1 MELVE
6 RLLKGDRRAAAR
18 LISQIEDG
26 PPEAAKIMSLI
37 YPHTGNAHVIGI
49 TGPPGVGKSTLIDKL
64 TKLMVDKGKKVGVIA
79 VDPTSPFTG
88 GALLG
93 DRIRMQSV
101 STDKNVFIRSMGT
114 RGNLGGLS
122 KATSDAIKILDA
134 FGKDIVLVE
143 TVGAGQ
149 SEVDIIKIAQTVI
162 IIEMP
167 GLGDEIQTIK
177 AGILEIGDI
186 FVVNKAD
193 RDGADRT
200 VTELNMMLDYN
211 ETLNQEDAWRPPVLK
226 AVARDNE
233 GLEEIYDAVLAHFEY
248 LKSSG
253 MLKQQLMQ
261 KCKEEF
267 TEILKTNLTTYILT
281 KAIAK
286 GDFDEL
292 VEAIVKRQIDP
303 YTASDKL
310 LKPILKGEM
319 ENKVKKKDDEK

>member
-6 RLLKGDRRAAAR
+6 RLLKGDRRAAAK

-37 YPHTGNAHVIGI
+37 YPHTGNAHIIGI

-149 SEVDIIKIAQTVI
+149 SEVDIIKTAQTVI

-211 ETLNQEDAWRPPVLK
+211 EDLNQDDVWRPPVLK

-233 GLEEIYDAVLAHFEY
+233 GLEEIYDAVQAHFEY

-253 MLKQQLMQ
+253 TLEQQLMQ

-267 TEILKTNLTTYILT
+267 TEILKTNLTTYILN

-286 GDFDEL
+286 GEFDEL

-310 LKPILKGEM
+310 LKPVLKGEI

>member
-18 LISQIEDG
+18 LISLVEDG
-26 PPEAAKIMSLI
+26 TPESAKILSLI

-64 TKLMVDKGKKVGVIA
+64 TKLMVENGKKVGVIA

-93 DRIRMQSV
+93 DRIRMQAL
-101 STDKNVFIRSMGT
+101 STNKNVFIRSMGT

-122 KATSDAIKILDA
+122 KATNDAIKILDA
-134 FGKDIVLVE
+134 FGKDIILVE

-149 SEVDIIKIAQTVI
+149 SEVDIIKSAHTVI

-211 ETLNQEDAWRPPVLK
+211 EALNDDDAWRPPVFK
-226 AVARDNE
+226 AVARDNV
-233 GLEEIYDAVLAHFEY
+233 GLEEIYDAVQAHFDY

-253 MLKQQLMQ
+253 MMEQQLKM
-261 KCKEEF
+261 KCQEEF
-267 TEILKTNLTTYILT
+267 TEILKTNLTTYILN
-281 KAIAK
+281 KAIAQD
-286 GDFDEL
+286 DFDEL

-310 LKPILKGEM
+310 LTPIINNGLKK
-319 ENKVKKKDDEK
+319 NKSDEE

>member
-18 LISQIEDG
+18 LISLIEDG
-26 PPEAAKIMSLI
+26 TPEAAKILSLI

-93 DRIRMQSV
+93 DRIRMQAL
-101 STDKNVFIRSMGT
+101 STNKNVFIRSMGT
-114 RGNLGGLS
+114 RGNLGGVS
-122 KATSDAIKILDA
+122 KATNDAIKILDA
-134 FGKDIVLVE
+134 FGKDIILVE

-149 SEVDIIKIAQTVI
+149 SEVDIIKSAHTVI
-162 IIEMP
+162 LIEMP
-167 GLGDEIQTIK
+167 GMGDEIQTIK

-211 ETLNQEDAWRPPVLK
+211 EALNQDDIWRPPVFK
-226 AVARDNE
+226 AVARDNV
-233 GLEEIYDAVLAHFEY
+233 GLEEIYDAVQAHFEY

-253 MLKQQLMQ
+253 MLEQQLKI

-267 TEILKTNLTTYILT
+267 TDILKNNLTTYILN

-286 GDFDEL
+286 GEFDEL

-310 LKPILKGEM
+310 LTPIINGDIESKAKSKSE
-319 ENKVKKKDDEK
+319 